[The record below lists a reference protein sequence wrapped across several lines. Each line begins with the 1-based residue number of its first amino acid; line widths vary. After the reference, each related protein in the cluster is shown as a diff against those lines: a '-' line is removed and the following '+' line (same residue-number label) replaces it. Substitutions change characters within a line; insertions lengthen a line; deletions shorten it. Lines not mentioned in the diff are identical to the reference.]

1 MKIQLLEYLDKLEA
15 AATVSPG
22 VLCSINGAI
31 AAALI
36 AKLREAVQLAKD
48 LSVDIWEHPMVGEI
62 VKAALQ
68 RKIDALHEI
77 EVPE

>member
-1 MKIQLLEYLDKLEA
+1 MKLPLLEYLDKLEA

-36 AKLREAVQLAKD
+36 AKLRELAKFAD
-48 LSVDIWEHPMVGEI
+48 GYWLHIFGE
-62 VKAALQ
+62 
-68 RKIDALHEI
+68 DAPLEI